1 MQIKINLLPPE
12 IQAQLQNKRR
22 QRIIGFV
29 GATILFFLL
38 GTYLALVVATHN
50 LDQQMAKLQK
60 DRQALQQEIAS
71 YKTYQDLQAKTVKT
85 NKLVQ
90 TITDSSPNFI
100 ELLEG
105 ISQTIPYNVWLTE
118 LTTSSKTTSSNGD
131 ADTKKQSTAVQGE
144 VVLRGNALD
153 HAAVANWL
161 HEMPNIS
168 ILSNIHLQTTN
179 EEDSNGQP
187 VTRFEIKASLTAGD
201 STAGQ
206 QAKVGEQ
213 K

>member
-12 IQAQLQNKRR
+12 IQAQLQNKRH

-29 GATILFFLL
+29 GAAILFFLV
-38 GTYLALVVATHN
+38 GTYLAMVVATHN
-50 LDQQMAKLQK
+50 LDQQMAELQK
-60 DRQALQQEIAS
+60 NRQALQQEIAS

-90 TITDSSPNFI
+90 TLTGSSPNFI

-105 ISQTIPYNVWLTE
+105 ISHTIPYNVWLIE
-118 LTTSSKTTSSNGD
+118 LATSSKVTTPKGETD
-131 ADTKKQSTAVQGE
+131 KKKQSAPVQGE

-161 HEMPNIS
+161 HEMPSIS
-168 ILSNIHLQTTN
+168 VLRNIHLQTTS

-187 VTRFEIKASLTAGD
+187 VTGFEIKASLTAGD
-201 STAGQ
+201 SAADPQ
-206 QAKVGEQ
+206 EKVGEQ